1 MIFLGSDLNRLS
13 GATHLLGVK
22 CLALQVADF
31 VSRSTFVSALLLS
44 TWTYPQERR
53 CLICPGSRPGG
64 TPAREMPTS
73 LEATEA
79 PPSYQQA
86 HLPLTSRHL
95 RAMASGLPEMILG
108 ASQGFGGGHHLPPE
122 GRGLPFGILGSLG
135 QHANWLQIRIQR

>member
-44 TWTYPQERR
+44 NWTYPQERR

-64 TPAREMPTS
+64 TQHGKCPPAWKPQRP
-73 LEATEA
+73 
-79 PPSYQQA
+79 
-86 HLPLTSRHL
+86 LPLTSRHL